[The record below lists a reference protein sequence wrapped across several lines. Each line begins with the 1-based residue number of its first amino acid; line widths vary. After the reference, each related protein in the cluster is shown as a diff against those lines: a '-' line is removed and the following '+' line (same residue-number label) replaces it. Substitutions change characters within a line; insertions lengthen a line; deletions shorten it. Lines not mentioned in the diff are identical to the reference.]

1 MIRILLV
8 DDQNLVQQGIKS
20 LLARDPDLEIVGTL
34 QDGRSAVSKVA
45 ELSPDIVLLDIEM
58 PGMDGITA
66 TKYITRLAPQ
76 TKVIIL
82 SSHEDKKYLTQALMA
97 GARAYLLKDSLVK
110 DLKRSIIAVNNG
122 YSQMESRLLA
132 KIFHP
137 SNLKSNSRQKTDYQ
151 DQQLKRS
158 PNSTVK
164 KTTQAKVVQQAPP
177 SRKQS
182 VMLAKLVAEDSTSDT
197 ATLNQSPSNDHNAD
211 SKSVDGAFTQLSGA
225 SNYARQ
231 ASKPPN
237 SFEVQPVDLK
247 PISTAPKVNLPHSE
261 LENFDTA
268 PMESGRELV
277 EVTDITTN
285 QALTVTAV
293 QPLESKLPITK
304 QFLRVPFKN
313 IKHKYSQLI
322 AQYQAMLAQ
331 VLTSQ
336 SLKHQP
342 LINRYQ
348 SQMAQYKYQLSPL
361 LKKWQKKGWLT
372 NAGLALLGL
381 VTVIIISL
389 IFS

>member
-20 LLARDPDLEIVGTL
+20 LLAQDSDIEIVGTL
-34 QDGRSAVSKVA
+34 KDGRSAVSKVA

-97 GARAYLLKDSLVK
+97 GARAYLLKDSLLK
-110 DLKRSIIAVNNG
+110 DLKQAIVAVNNG

-137 SNLKSNSRQKTDYQ
+137 SNLKSNNRQQTNYQ
-151 DQQLKRS
+151 DQQSRRS
-158 PNSTVK
+158 PNSTAQEAI
-164 KTTQAKVVQQAPP
+164 QATVVQQTDPP
-177 SRKQS
+177 REKS
-182 VMLAKLVAEDSTSDT
+182 VVLADSVSQDSEFN
-197 ATLNQSPSNDHNAD
+197 AVTLKEPSNNDHGAD
-211 SKSVDGAFTQLSGA
+211 SEPADGADTQLCGET
-225 SNYARQ
+225 N
-231 ASKPPN
+231 PPK
-237 SFEVQPVDLK
+237 SFEGQPIDLK
-247 PISTAPKVNLPHSE
+247 PISMVPKINLPHSE

-268 PMESGRELV
+268 PMESSRELN
-277 EVTDITTN
+277 EVVDITTN
-285 QALTVTAV
+285 QTLATIAAQPSALQLSSAK
-293 QPLESKLPITK
+293 QSLRLPAQRK
-304 QFLRVPFKN
+304 
-313 IKHKYSQLI
+313 KYKYQDKYNQLI
-322 AQYQAMLAQ
+322 TRSQAMLAQ
-331 VLTSQ
+331 VWASQ
-336 SLKHQP
+336 RLRHQP
-342 LINRYQ
+342 LINRCQ

-361 LKKWQKKGWLT
+361 LKQWQKKGWLT

-389 IFS
+389 MFS